1 MDQKNIGLIEA
12 IQIAMEAEL
21 KANKFYSNAVNQA
34 SNERGKNLLKQLAS
48 FEKKHY
54 DALVK
59 LRESLEKEGKFIKYE
74 GTQFENFKSDVK
86 SEVEGKVESNKDSV
100 MNILNMAIDAETKAF
115 NHYKK
120 LADETSDPAGKEM
133 FQTLAE
139 EETMHRRILSDEF
152 YQLSNMGGVWSW
164 GD

>member
-1 MDQKNIGLIEA
+1 M
-12 IQIAMEAEL
+12 
-21 KANKFYSNAVNQA
+21 AN
-34 SNERGKNLLKQLAS
+34 

-54 DALVK
+54 DALDK
-59 LRESLEKEGKFIKYE
+59 LRKSLEEEGKFIKYE
-74 GTQFENFKSDVK
+74 GTQFEDFKDDVQ
-86 SEVEGKVESNKDSV
+86 SEVEGKVEANKDSV

-115 NHYKK
+115 NHYKR
-120 LADETSDPAGKEM
+120 LANETSDPDGREM

-152 YQLSNMGGVWSW
+152 YQLNNMGGVWAW